1 MAKRGID
8 RIILN
13 PLIYQY
19 PIPVWKGMRGQ
30 GVIALSARKSKIYLN
45 MKLNM
50 TLGRQTTI
58 LGNVALYIGKVSVVV
73 DIGNSS
79 HSITA
84 SIVRYTDTAI
94 EATTNT
100 IQNSFSSLV
109 LLVEIWENPPI
120 EEDSRKFLAA
130 SILNES

>member
-19 PIPVWKGMRGQ
+19 PIPVGKGMRGQ

-45 MKLNM
+45 MKLNL
-50 TLGRQTTI
+50 TLGGHTTI

-73 DIGNSS
+73 DIGTSFHSS
-79 HSITA
+79 KA
-84 SIVRYTDTAI
+84 SLVRCMDTAI

-100 IQNSFSSLV
+100 IQNSFSGLV
-109 LLVEIWENPPI
+109 LLP
-120 EEDSRKFLAA
+120 S
-130 SILNES
+130 